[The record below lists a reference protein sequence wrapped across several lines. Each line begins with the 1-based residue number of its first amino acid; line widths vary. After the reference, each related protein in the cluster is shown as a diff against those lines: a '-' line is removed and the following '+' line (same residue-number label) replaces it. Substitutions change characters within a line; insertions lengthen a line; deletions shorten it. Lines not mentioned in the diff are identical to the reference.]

1 MMQFTF
7 DVPFK
12 FERLFNF
19 DNPWLARNN
28 YWVESDSN
36 PDYIKQFTYSRKQ
49 TLVKKLEISSLFKGD
64 RQDTERYLVTLTGVT
79 GSNDVFYI
87 PIKLLPKFLERF
99 DLL

>member
-1 MMQFTF
+1 MMQFIF
-7 DVPFK
+7 EIPFK

-19 DNPWLARNN
+19 DTPWLARNN

-36 PDYIKQFTYSRKQ
+36 PNYIKQFTYSRKQ
-49 TLVKKLEISSLFKGD
+49 TLVKKLEISSFYRGD
-64 RQDTERYLVTLTGVT
+64 RQDTERYLVTLTDVT

>member
-1 MMQFTF
+1 MMKFIF
-7 DVPFK
+7 EVPFK

-49 TLVKKLEISSLFKGD
+49 TLVKKLEISSLWFEVIKN
-64 RQDTERYLVTLTGVT
+64 RKEKVQKYEYWPQFLLY
-79 GSNDVFYI
+79 VFI
-87 PIKLLPKFLERF
+87 
-99 DLL
+99 

>member
-1 MMQFTF
+1 MQFIF
-7 DVPFK
+7 EVPFK
-12 FERLFNF
+12 FERVYDF
-19 DNPWLARNN
+19 DNPWSIRND
-28 YWVESDSN
+28 YWVENNSN
-36 PDYIKQFTYSRKQ
+36 PDFIKLFRYRTKL
-49 TLVKKLEISSLFKGD
+49 TLVKKLEISSFYRGD

>member
-7 DVPFK
+7 DIPFK

-19 DNPWLARNN
+19 DNPWSTRNN

-49 TLVKKLEISSLFKGD
+49 TLVKKLEISSFYRGD

>member
-1 MMQFTF
+1 MMQFIF
-7 DVPFK
+7 EVPFK

-49 TLVKKLEISSLFKGD
+49 TLVKKLEISSLWFEVIKN
-64 RQDTERYLVTLTGVT
+64 RKEKVQKYEYWPQFLLY
-79 GSNDVFYI
+79 VFI
-87 PIKLLPKFLERF
+87 
-99 DLL
+99 

>member
-1 MMQFTF
+1 MTMMQFTF
-7 DVPFK
+7 EVPFK

-49 TLVKKLEISSLFKGD
+49 TLVKKLEISSFWFEVIKNRKEKVQKYEYWPPVLVICFYLTNQSHI
-64 RQDTERYLVTLTGVT
+64 QD
-79 GSNDVFYI
+79 
-87 PIKLLPKFLERF
+87 P
-99 DLL
+99 

>member
-12 FERLFNF
+12 FERVYDF
-19 DNPWLARNN
+19 DNPWSTRND
-28 YWVESDSN
+28 YWIENNSN
-36 PDYIKQFTYSRKQ
+36 PDFIKLFRYRTKQ
-49 TLVKKLEISSLFKGD
+49 TLVKKLEISSFYRGD

-99 DLL
+99 GLL

>member
-12 FERLFNF
+12 FERIFNF

>member
-1 MMQFTF
+1 MQFTF

-12 FERLFNF
+12 FESLFNF
-19 DNPWLARNN
+19 DNPWLARNH
-28 YWVESDSN
+28 YWVALDSDS
-36 PDYIKQFTYSRKQ
+36 DYIQRFTYSRKQ

>member
-1 MMQFTF
+1 MMRFTF

-64 RQDTERYLVTLTGVT
+64 RKDTERYLVTLTDIT
-79 GSNDVFYI
+79 GSVDAFYI

-99 DLL
+99 NLL

>member
-1 MMQFTF
+1 MIQFTF
-7 DVPFK
+7 DIPFK

-36 PDYIKQFTYSRKQ
+36 PDYIKQFRYSRKQ
-49 TLVKKLEISSLFKGD
+49 TLVKSLEISSLFKGD
-64 RQDTERYLVTLTGVT
+64 RQDTERYLVTLTDVT
-79 GSNDVFYI
+79 GSKDVFYI
-87 PIKLLPKFLERF
+87 PIKLLPNFLKEF

>member
-7 DVPFK
+7 DTPFK

-36 PDYIKQFTYSRKQ
+36 PDFIKYFRYNTRQ
-49 TLVKKLEISSLFKGD
+49 TLVKSLEISSLFKGD
-64 RQDTERYLVTLTGVT
+64 RQDTGRYLVTLTDVT

>member
-7 DVPFK
+7 EVPFK
-12 FERLFNF
+12 FERIYNF
-19 DNPWLARNN
+19 DKPWLARNN
-28 YWVESDSN
+28 CWVENDSN
-36 PDYIKQFTYSRKQ
+36 PSFIKHFRYSTKQ
-49 TLVKKLEISSLFKGD
+49 TLVKKLEISSFYRGD
-64 RQDTERYLVTLTGVT
+64 RQDTERYLVILTGVT

>member
-1 MMQFTF
+1 MMQFIF
-7 DVPFK
+7 EVPFK

-49 TLVKKLEISSLFKGD
+49 TLVKSLEISSLWFEVIKN
-64 RQDTERYLVTLTGVT
+64 RKEKVQKYEYWPQFLLY
-79 GSNDVFYI
+79 VFI
-87 PIKLLPKFLERF
+87 
-99 DLL
+99 

>member
-1 MMQFTF
+1 MMRFTF
-7 DVPFK
+7 EVPFK

-49 TLVKKLEISSLFKGD
+49 TLVKKLEISSFYRGD
-64 RQDTERYLVTLTGVT
+64 RQDTERYLVTLTDVI
-79 GSNDVFYI
+79 GSQDVFYI

>member
-1 MMQFTF
+1 MQFTF
-7 DVPFK
+7 EVLFK

-49 TLVKKLEISSLFKGD
+49 TLVKKLEISSLWFEVIKN
-64 RQDTERYLVTLTGVT
+64 RKEKVQKYEYWPQFLLY
-79 GSNDVFYI
+79 VFI
-87 PIKLLPKFLERF
+87 
-99 DLL
+99 

>member
-12 FERLFNF
+12 FERVFNF
-19 DNPWLARNN
+19 TNPELSLN
-28 YWVESDSN
+28 YYWFDTKNIERFKPN
-36 PDYIKQFTYSRKQ
+36 IKQ
-49 TLVKKLEISSLFKGD
+49 TLVKKLEISSFYRGD
-64 RQDTERYLVTLTGVT
+64 RQDTERYLVTLTGAT

-99 DLL
+99 NLL